1 MDAEKPWY
9 FENAKPLDLK
19 AGFPEHYEDDDV
31 RESIADGTTRPATDE
46 EIALVRSFDPNNIT
60 TAEGFEVG
68 DLYVVVDEIEEPDAE
83 GFDLGASRFGY
94 RPDYRTD
101 RPWVLQNPDFFTQI
115 FRGPGPH
122 SFLHD
127 GDINDRI
134 ERGELRKVTEA
145 ELVKVKAQVEAEDLL
160 F

>member
-46 EIALVRSFDPNNIT
+46 QIALVRSFDPNNIT

-83 GFDLGASRFGY
+83 GFDLSASRFGY

-115 FRGPGPH
+115 FRGHGPH

-145 ELVKVKAQVEAEDLL
+145 ELVKVKAQVEADDLL